1 MSPFTKNEVAI
12 RFTNLDK
19 CISFGREL
27 IISGNFGEDNYDD
40 HLVLLQ
46 LQSHSVL
53 SLFINNSLCEL
64 KEWFGESLG
73 IICDLFPIF
82 KILMLNC

>member
-1 MSPFTKNEVAI
+1 MSPLTKNEVAI

-27 IISGNFGEDNYDD
+27 IISGNFGKDND

-46 LQSHSVL
+46 LQSQSVL

-64 KEWFGESLG
+64 KEWFGEWLG